1 MIFCLSTSH
10 DHGYFYEF
18 VAGFGTM
25 QALGDMDFYPNGGT
39 QQPGCPAPVSTTL
52 EEIVTGRFASK
63 FFQLNILF
71 KN

>member
-1 MIFCLSTSH
+1 
-10 DHGYFYEF
+10 
-18 VAGFGTM
+18 M

-63 FFQLNILF
+63 FFFNLRIRIAHAVNCCLIF
-71 KN
+71 P